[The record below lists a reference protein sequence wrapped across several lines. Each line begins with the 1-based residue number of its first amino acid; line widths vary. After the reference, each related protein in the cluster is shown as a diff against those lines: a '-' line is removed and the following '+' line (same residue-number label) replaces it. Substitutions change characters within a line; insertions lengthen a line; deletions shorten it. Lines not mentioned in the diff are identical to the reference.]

1 MFLTSA
7 VAMDGERGSGAGREE
22 VEYVNHAG
30 LRAQKTAPRGERPGL
45 PPEPGPQRSD
55 RTPRRSQMPLPV
67 ASKLPRSSFLTARAL
82 DDRRKEE
89 EEVALKK
96 KEQLIAKR
104 REASLELDKLLHVPF
119 KRRTAREDERT
130 TELHALL
137 ARLDR
142 ERAALFTP
150 SVKRK
155 KKKRKMKRTRR
166 TCLLRF

>member
-1 MFLTSA
+1 M
-7 VAMDGERGSGAGREE
+7 
-22 VEYVNHAG
+22 
-30 LRAQKTAPRGERPGL
+30 
-45 PPEPGPQRSD
+45 
-55 RTPRRSQMPLPV
+55 RRSSGKAPVIVVASLAHPV
-67 ASKLPRSSFLTARAL
+67 ANGVDAATLSFLTARAL
-82 DDRRKEE
+82 EDRRKEE
-89 EEVALKK
+89 EEVALK

-104 REASLELDKLLHVPF
+104 REASLELDTLLVVPF
-119 KRRTAREDERT
+119 ERRTAREDERM

-155 KKKRKMKRTRR
+155 KKKRKRKRIWR